1 MPKREGL
8 GRAAGYGGSSCRGV
22 DSPSWE
28 AAASDSR
35 REPLWAAGSLKHSPT
50 GMTVDIRKLL
60 VTVVV
65 VWLVVSAA
73 FIVLSFFGESGESGT
88 ALSLL

>member
-1 MPKREGL
+1 
-8 GRAAGYGGSSCRGV
+8 
-22 DSPSWE
+22 
-28 AAASDSR
+28 
-35 REPLWAAGSLKHSPT
+35 
-50 GMTVDIRKLL
+50 MTVDIRKLL

-73 FIVLSFFGESGESGT
+73 FIVLSFFGKSGESGT